1 MFLFHKD
8 FFTVNRHFFLLG
20 ICFTNKLTRAAVMT
34 EINVNVFPLF
44 IIPPVG
50 IGHTFGGFKAKPV
63 MRRTTKTDNE
73 M

>member
-1 MFLFHKD
+1 
-8 FFTVNRHFFLLG
+8 
-20 ICFTNKLTRAAVMT
+20 MT

-50 IGHTFGGFKAKPV
+50 IGHTLGGFKAKPV
-63 MRRTTKTDNE
+63 MRRIKKTANE

>member
-1 MFLFHKD
+1 
-8 FFTVNRHFFLLG
+8 
-20 ICFTNKLTRAAVMT
+20 MT